1 MFRYLTAAAAAVVFA
16 AITVSA
22 PNLAQAQ
29 QAQQVPC
36 GERDKIRT
44 KLGKDYA
51 ERPVS
56 LGLSSNGTLIE
67 VLASKSGSWT
77 MIYTMPDGA
86 SCVVA
91 TGQSWED
98 IKPADGRPAA

>member
-1 MFRYLTAAAAAVVFA
+1 MLRILVAAAIAL
-16 AITVSA
+16 A
-22 PNLAQAQ
+22 PALA

-36 GERDKIRT
+36 GERDKNLS

-51 ERPVS
+51 EQPVS
-56 LGLSSNGTLIE
+56 VGLSSNGTLVE

-77 MIYTMPDGA
+77 MIVTQPDGG
-86 SCVVA
+86 SCVIA

-98 IKPADGRPAA
+98 LTKKAGRPAA